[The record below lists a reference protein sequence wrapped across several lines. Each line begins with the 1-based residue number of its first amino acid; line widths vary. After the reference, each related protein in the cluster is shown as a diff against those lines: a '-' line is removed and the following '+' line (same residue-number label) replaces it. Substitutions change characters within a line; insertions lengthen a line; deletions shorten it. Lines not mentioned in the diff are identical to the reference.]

1 MLKSETLLN
10 GIELRRWWRWARQHP
25 GALFLGAVV
34 LAVLMAPHPQ
44 GKSRPATDLDA
55 DETPLFI

>member
-1 MLKSETLLN
+1 MLDSEGFFGGSRPL
-10 GIELRRWWRWARQHP
+10 RWWRWARKHP

-34 LAVLMAPHPQ
+34 LAVLVAPHPW
-44 GKSRPATDLDA
+44 GKSRPAVDLDA